1 MYSDDVEGMQRQPF
15 MDDPGSQDAEP
26 PSLLLALLEAP
37 RALTEASTLIP
48 ARAFLKSL
56 GVGDGHAVMTLPGF
70 LAGDSSTRVLRRY
83 CQDWGYD
90 SHPWEQG
97 RNLGLSHSRDIEQSL
112 DQRLEELYRKSGK
125 KVSLIGWSLGGL
137 FAREMARRNPDLVR
151 MVITLGSPIG
161 NPRATNAWRLY
172 EFLSGTSIDEAKIQK
187 RVRALRDP
195 LQNVPVT
202 AIYSRTDAI
211 VSWQISKL
219 PEGKLVE
226 NLGINTSHL
235 GMGFNPAVLY
245 AIADR
250 LRQPEGRWAPFEIRG
265 FRNLFFH

>member
-1 MYSDDVEGMQRQPF
+1 
-15 MDDPGSQDAEP
+15 
-26 PSLLLALLEAP
+26 LLA
-37 RALTEASTLIP
+37 
-48 ARAFLKSL
+48 ARTFLRNL
-56 GVGDGHAVMTLPGF
+56 GVGDGHPVMTLPGF
-70 LAGDSSTRVLRRY
+70 LATDRSTRVLRRY
-83 CQDWGYD
+83 CRDWGYA
-90 SHPWEQG
+90 SHPWDQG
-97 RNLGLSHSRDIEQSL
+97 RNLGLSQSRDLEQLL
-112 DQRLEELYRKSGK
+112 DARLEQLFLESGQ

-137 FAREMARRNPDLVR
+137 FAREMARRNPQRVR
-151 MVITLGSPIG
+151 LVITLGSPLG

-172 EFLSGTSIDEAKIQK
+172 EILSGVSIDEARIQQ
-187 RVRALRDP
+187 RVRALRNP
-195 LQNVPVT
+195 LPDVPMT

-219 PEGKLVE
+219 PEGDLVE

-250 LRQPEGRWAPFEIRG
+250 LRQPEGTWSPFEISG

>member
-1 MYSDDVEGMQRQPF
+1 MYSRRVVAIQKATDQDDSDAGH
-15 MDDPGSQDAEP
+15 SQAP
-26 PSLLLALLEAP
+26 PWWLTLLEAP

-48 ARAFLKSL
+48 ARSFLKTL
-56 GVGDGHAVMTLPGF
+56 GVGDGHAVMALPGF
-70 LAGDSSTRVLRRY
+70 LATDRSTRVLREY
-83 CQDWGYD
+83 CRHWGYD

-97 RNLGLSHSRDIEQSL
+97 RNLGLTTGRDLEQVL
-112 DQRLEELYRKSGK
+112 DARLEYLYQRSGG

-137 FAREMARRNPDLVR
+137 FAREMARRNPEKVR
-151 MVITLGSPIG
+151 LVITLGSPLG

-172 EFLSGTSIDEAKIQK
+172 EFLSGTSIDEERIRK

-195 LQNVPVT
+195 LNNVPVT

-211 VSWQISKL
+211 VSWQISRL
-219 PEGKLVE
+219 PEGKQVE
-226 NLGINTSHL
+226 NLGISTSHL

-250 LRQPEGRWAPFEIRG
+250 LRLPEGRWAPFEIRG